1 MNENR
6 QNTALLTVIAVA
18 TLLVAVV
25 GATFAYFTTTANT
38 GSTSTITATT
48 GTMAITFGDGTD
60 TLKTATEAFQPS
72 DAYIVEKTFTIKGTN
87 TATGQPATGTA
98 VAGEGLTM
106 PFTVELAYKNEFTA
120 GALHYYIKRID
131 ANGDA
136 DGKLSTVTLGGTAM
150 DAAIPGHVSDTGY
163 NEGTLVNSP
172 TTETYVTLASGDFK
186 PGATNVT
193 VQFSLKLTFPD
204 TGVSQDTDKNKSLTA
219 RVVVNRDMKANAGQQ
234 VGTR

>member
-1 MNENR
+1 MNDNR

-48 GTMAITFGDGTD
+48 GTMAIEFNDGAD
-60 TLKTATEAFQPS
+60 TLQTKTDFQPS
-72 DAYIVEKTFTIKGTN
+72 DAYIVEKTFTITGTN
-87 TATGQPATGTA
+87 TATGQTGTGAA
-98 VAGEGLTM
+98 VDGEGLTM

-120 GALHYYIKRID
+120 DALHYYIKRID
-131 ANGDA
+131 GNGDA
-136 DGKLSTVTLGGTAM
+136 EGKLSAVTLGGTAM
-150 DAAIPGHVSDTGY
+150 DAAIPGHASDTGY

-193 VQFSLKLTFPD
+193 VQFSLKVTFPD
-204 TGVSQDTDKNKSLTA
+204 TGESQDIDKNKSLTA

>member
-38 GSTSTITATT
+38 GSTSTITGTT
-48 GTMAITFGDGTD
+48 STMAIAFDDGAD
-60 TLKTATEAFQPS
+60 TLKTKTDFQPS
-72 DAYIVEKTFTIKGTN
+72 DAYIVEKTFTITGTN
-87 TATGQPATGTA
+87 TATGQTGTGDA
-98 VAGEGLTM
+98 VDGEGLTM

-120 GALHYYIKRID
+120 GALHYYIKRTD
-131 ANGDA
+131 ETGDA
-136 DGKLSTVTLGGTAM
+136 QGKLSTITLGGSAVTG
-150 DAAIPGHVSDTGY
+150 AIPGHASDTGY

-172 TTETYVTLASGDFK
+172 TTEKYVTLASGNFK
-186 PGATNVT
+186 PGARDVT
-193 VQFSLKLTFPD
+193 VEFSLKLTFPD

-219 RVVVNRDMKANAGQQ
+219 RVVVNRDMKANAGQL
-234 VGTR
+234 VGTN